1 MKKERIGRFVNRE
14 NIHQWGRIGYSTFSS
29 VIFLVCYYYL
39 YFDTV
44 NSLLSLT
51 SRQVE
56 SKATALLHNTVH
68 IALDWPQE
76 PSSFYVLASLS
87 NARTIKARLAH
98 SRSLQSH
105 ISTSKGSFLNVLIL
119 VIYVNWNYDLK
130 LFVHNDNL
138 IPRIIFFLSET
149 QWLLSHLLTYDVCV
163 FLFHF

>member
-1 MKKERIGRFVNRE
+1 M
-14 NIHQWGRIGYSTFSS
+14 
-29 VIFLVCYYYL
+29 IFLVCYYYL

-138 IPRIIFFLSET
+138 IPRIIIFFQKPSDYCHIC
-149 QWLLSHLLTYDVCV
+149 WLMTSVYFYSTFNNTSILNTNIAVD
-163 FLFHF
+163 